1 MLSCWLKWEE
11 RIQTTS
17 FNRKTLKF
25 TMIYMQPLEQSF
37 KTAQIS
43 LKLKFPC
50 TDHFRL
56 DDWMQQKLAGL
67 QFNQQCDCQTGN
79 TQFWE
84 HRLTR
89 DTIPLHHFV
98 NTGLSTAKIPN
109 TEIKHTVNVLCSE
122 LEKRIILGPQCRKRT
137 WNVSINMFIKRFIR

>member
-89 DTIPLHHFV
+89 DTIPLHRFV

-109 TEIKHTVNVLCSE
+109 TEIKAHCKRAKLRAGEKDNSWTSVQE
-122 LEKRIILGPQCRKRT
+122 EDLECQYKH
-137 WNVSINMFIKRFIR
+137 VY